1 MPEDAR
7 VCLILGSKSDVESAK
22 KATAV
27 LEELGIDYE
36 VKVSSAHRAPERT
49 AEIAKGLEGRGIQ
62 LVICL
67 AGYAAHLPGVVSAYT
82 NIPVVA
88 VPLEGSPL
96 GGLDALYSQ
105 MMPGGVPVATMTV
118 GSAGAKNSAI
128 FAGRMLA
135 LHDEKIRKNL
145 EKYVK
150 SMRAKS
156 LEGADDLDI

>member
-1 MPEDAR
+1 MPEDVR
-7 VCLILGSKSDVESAK
+7 VCLILGSKSDLESAK

-27 LEELGIDYE
+27 LAELGIGYE
-36 VKVSSAHRAPERT
+36 VKVSSAHRAPDRT
-49 AEIAKGLEGRGIQ
+49 AEIAKGLEARGVQ
-62 LVICL
+62 LAICL

-82 NIPVVA
+82 NVPVIA

-118 GSAGAKNSAI
+118 GSAGAKNAAV

-135 LHDEKIRKNL
+135 LHDKTIKVNL
-145 EKYVK
+145 EKYVEA
-150 SMRAKS
+150 MRSKS